1 MARIAP
7 RGRSNQDGDQLYKVT
22 VKRLTNDNHYL
33 VQEIVGPGVKV
44 PYRLPT
50 PDAPLRHARAGDVL
64 NEQAMDAIGHV
75 AEVTTHPAH
84 STK

>member
-1 MARIAP
+1 MK
-7 RGRSNQDGDQLYKVT
+7 QYKVT

-33 VQEIVGPGVKV
+33 VQKIVGPGVKV
-44 PYRLPT
+44 PYRLS
-50 PDAPLRHARAGDVL
+50 DSGIRHARAGDVL
-64 NEQAMDAIGHV
+64 NEETMDAIGHV